1 MDDFPEHEP
10 PRFWI
15 AFSMLVAAVV
25 LAVLM
30 LAYLTTRAD
39 AQEQPLCAPAE
50 VLLRQFSEIH
60 KERPIWEGVVPQETG
75 PIEIIL
81 LQGEKNT
88 WTMFTIRG
96 GIACIIAS
104 GQDANPSLSDKGV

>member
-1 MDDFPEHEP
+1 MDDFPQER

-15 AFSMLVAAVV
+15 AFSILCVAVAVAIFMV
-25 LAVLM
+25 VF
-30 LAYLTTRAD
+30 TSTRVE

-104 GQDANPSLSDKGV
+104 GQDANPSLADKGV

>member
-1 MDDFPEHEP
+1 MDDFPQER

-15 AFSMLVAAVV
+15 AFSILCIALAAAFVMVV
-25 LAVLM
+25 F
-30 LAYLTTRAD
+30 TSTRVEAR
-39 AQEQPLCAPAE
+39 EQPLCAPAE

-81 LQGEKNT
+81 MQSEKNT

-104 GQDANPSLSDKGV
+104 GQDANPSLADKGV

>member
-1 MDDFPEHEP
+1 MEDLPEAEP
-10 PRFWI
+10 KRFWI
-15 AFSMLVAAVV
+15 ALGIFGIALIVATVMLV
-25 LAVLM
+25 
-30 LAYLTTRAD
+30 YTTITAD

-50 VLLRQFSEIH
+50 ILLRQFSEIH

-81 LQGEKNT
+81 MQGEKNT

-104 GQDANPSLSDKGV
+104 GQDANPSLADKGV